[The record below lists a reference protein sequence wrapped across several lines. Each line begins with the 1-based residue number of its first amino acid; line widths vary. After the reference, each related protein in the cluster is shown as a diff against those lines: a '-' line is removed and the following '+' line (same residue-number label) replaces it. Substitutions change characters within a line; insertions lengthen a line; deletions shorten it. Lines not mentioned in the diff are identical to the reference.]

1 MRFHHLRYFFLFFY
15 YINIHLLL
23 ALYRNDS
30 HMNIHLHTNL
40 NQVCRSPRY
49 ISANNA
55 FKSCNLVEGIH
66 TLKYKSF
73 SVTLF
78 ALFIFLILTVN
89 LKRTS
94 WDYTCYLKTRSCF
107 KNVNT
112 KYRKPKGDK
121 KYNKTKIIKPKFN
134 KKIKTK

>member
-1 MRFHHLRYFFLFFY
+1 
-15 YINIHLLL
+15 
-23 ALYRNDS
+23 
-30 HMNIHLHTNL
+30 MNIHLHTNL

-78 ALFIFLILTVN
+78 TSVYIPDTDGKLENNFLGLYM
-89 LKRTS
+89 L
-94 WDYTCYLKTRSCF
+94 
-107 KNVNT
+107 
-112 KYRKPKGDK
+112 PK
-121 KYNKTKIIKPKFN
+121 N
-134 KKIKTK
+134 KKLL